1 MRRFSQR
8 NSLVTLNEINITPLL
23 DIAFV
28 LLLIFIITRPLL
40 EQSMELKLPSVAELP
55 KTVDEKNVRTIEINA
70 LGQLRFEG
78 KPILVDQLEP
88 VLVYAHRQDPELT
101 IRIRGDE
108 QAIWKHFAQIM
119 SICMKNG
126 IYRLTTATEPESR

>member
-40 EQSMELKLPSVAELP
+40 EQSMELQLPAVGAVQSIKSDDKNLQ
-55 KTVDEKNVRTIEINA
+55 TVEINA
-70 LGQLRFEG
+70 AGELRLNG
-78 KPILVDQLEP
+78 KPASMLELEGALISESRRNP
-88 VLVYAHRQDPELT
+88 DIAV
-101 IRIRGDE
+101 RIRSDK
-108 QAIWKHFAQIM
+108 QTPWNYPAQVM
-119 SICMKNG
+119 GICMRNNITK
-126 IYRLTTATEPESR
+126 IAAQTLEH

>member
-40 EQSMELKLPSVAELP
+40 EQSMDLKLPASAELP
-55 KTVDEKNVRTIEINA
+55 KTADEKSVRTVEVNH
-70 LGQLRFEG
+70 LGQLQLEG
-78 KPILVDQLEP
+78 KPILMEQLGM
-88 VLVYAHRQDPELT
+88 VLAHMHRQNPDLVV
-101 IRIRGDE
+101 RIRGDKRTE
-108 QAIWKHFAQIM
+108 WDHIARIM
-119 SICMKNG
+119 ALCTQHG
-126 IYRLTTATEPESR
+126 ITRVAPVTQTEP